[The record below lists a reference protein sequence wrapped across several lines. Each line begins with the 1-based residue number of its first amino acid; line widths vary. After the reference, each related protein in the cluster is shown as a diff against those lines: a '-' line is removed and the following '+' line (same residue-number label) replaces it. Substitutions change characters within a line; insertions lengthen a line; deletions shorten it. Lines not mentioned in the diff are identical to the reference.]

1 MAFLDLQGLRGSGT
15 RWADGDKP
23 STLSILGCE
32 FKSSLSLLLCPK

>member
-15 RWADGDKP
+15 RWAGDKP